1 MVGGRRSARAG
12 KKWAGIL
19 PTDDPR
25 ASLLYGELTDSLLV
39 LSFAGTAGLFCADAR
54 RLSARF
60 LGKSADDVS
69 EGNFEVK
76 GPTHVGRLDI
86 IHVCPMLHHCEVEEV
101 RKQIVAFVTAH
112 SGPRAMLLRPNPH
125 RCEPSS
131 GNLIWPLNCFMPWH
145 DLQSFSA

>member
-12 KKWAGIL
+12 KKWASIL
-19 PTDDPR
+19 PTDNPFV
-25 ASLLYGELTDSLLV
+25 SPLYGELTDLLLV
-39 LSFAGTAGLFCADAR
+39 LLFAGIAGFLCADAR

-76 GPTHVGRLDI
+76 EPTHVGRLDK
-86 IHVCPMLHHCEVEEV
+86 IHAYPMLHHCEVEEV
-101 RKQIVAFVTAH
+101 RKQIVVFVTAH

-131 GNLIWPLNCFMPWH
+131 ENLIWALDCFMPWH
-145 DLQSFSA
+145 DMQSFSA